1 MEVEMKSS
9 LYRRFATLGR
19 DEAGTLIIIAALLFP
34 VLLAFMGLSLDVGLI
49 YDWKRREQSAADAAA
64 IGAATEIWRG
74 GDTAAAKL
82 AGKNDSALNHFD
94 EGSTKRDITVD
105 INIPYNG
112 SNIMVEA
119 VITERKVPTY
129 FMRVLGWEDITVQ
142 SRAVAGLVKY
152 STGCLHALNPDKR
165 ASLVVQGTAVLDSG
179 CEIMVNSNHTRA
191 ITVNGGGCLL
201 GSYIGTSGDYAMNGS
216 ANCIDPPPLTE
227 VPTAYDSMSYM
238 QAMEPSIPAEG
249 PTADKTDVNITGG
262 EVTLTPG
269 YYYGTS
275 FDEVVIDPV
284 TLEQTIVTKYNPAI
298 RISGGIVHFEAG
310 LYILDSGMTFNGDA
324 YVDVV
329 DSAGVVTMAAG
340 GPGVTFYSTNSEPAN
355 IDRWGRFF
363 VAGTAT
369 VILYAPAEGDYE
381 GILLWEDD
389 AAPGKPPGHVFA
401 GSADSVFN
409 GAIYTPSSAL
419 AWRGTNDT
427 VDWTII
433 VADTIEVS
441 GGAVLPG
448 ANLNNSPI
456 APPVFAPTLLE

>member
-1 MEVEMKSS
+1 MDDGLSEVDAEEFGPMEMKTKST
-9 LYRRFATLGR
+9 LYQRVATLRR
-19 DEAGTLIIIAALLFP
+19 DQAGTLVIITALIFP

-49 YDWKRREQSAADAAA
+49 YDWKRREQRAADAAA
-64 IGAATEIWRG
+64 IGAVTEIWRG
-74 GDTAAAKL
+74 GDIDAAKL

-152 STGCLHALNPDKR
+152 STGCLHALNADER

-201 GSYIGTSGDYAMNGS
+201 GSYIGTSGDYVSNGS
-216 ANCIDPPPLTE
+216 ANCIDPPPVTE
-227 VPTAYDSMSYM
+227 VPTAYDSMSYL
-238 QAMEPSIPAEG
+238 QAMEPSVPEEG
-249 PTADKTDVNITGG
+249 ATEENTNVKITSG
-262 EVTLTPG
+262 EVTLPPG
-269 YYYGTS
+269 YYYGS
-275 FDEVVIDPV
+275 GGGA
-284 TLEQTIVTKYNPAI
+284 AI
-298 RISGGIVHFEAG
+298 SISGGIVHFQEG
-310 LYILDSGMTFNGDA
+310 LYILDSGLSITSSA
-324 YVDVV
+324 VVDVV
-329 DSAGVVTMAAG
+329 SSEGVVAMGPG
-340 GPGVTFYSTNSEPAN
+340 GAGVTFYSTNSDGGN
-355 IDRWGRFF
+355 WGTFF
-363 VAGTAT
+363 IAGSAT
-369 VILYAPAEGDYE
+369 VTFYAPSSGDYE
-381 GILLWEDD
+381 GILFWEDAD
-389 AAPGKPPGHVFA
+389 APGTPPGHVFA

-409 GAIYTPSSAL
+409 GAIYTPGSDVS
-419 AWRGTNDT
+419 WRGANDT
-427 VDWTII
+427 VDWTMI
-433 VADTIEVS
+433 VADTIEVA

>member
-1 MEVEMKSS
+1 MEMKMKSTF
-9 LYRRFATLGR
+9 YRRFATLRR
-19 DEAGTLIIIAALLFP
+19 DQAGTLLIITALLFP

-49 YDWKRREQSAADAAA
+49 YDWKRREQRAADAAA
-64 IGAATEIWRG
+64 IGAVTEIWRG
-74 GDTAAAKL
+74 GDTDAAKL

-94 EGSTKRDITVD
+94 EDSTKRDITVD

-129 FMRVLGWEDITVQ
+129 FMRVIGWEDVTVQ

-152 STGCLHALNPDKR
+152 ATGCLHALNPDER

-179 CEIMVNSNHTRA
+179 CEIMVNSNHTSA

-216 ANCIDPPPLTE
+216 ANCIDPPPAT
-227 VPTAYDSMSYM
+227 VVATAYDSMSYL
-238 QAMEPSIPAEG
+238 QVMEPSVPEAGATEEN
-249 PTADKTDVNITGG
+249 TNVKITNG

-269 YYYGTS
+269 YYYGS
-275 FDEVVIDPV
+275 GGGA
-284 TLEQTIVTKYNPAI
+284 AI
-298 RISGGIVHFEAG
+298 SISGGIVHFQEG
-310 LYILDSGMTFNGDA
+310 LYILDSGLSITSSA
-324 YVDVV
+324 VVDVV
-329 DSAGVVTMAAG
+329 DSDGNVALGPG
-340 GPGVTFYSTNSEPAN
+340 GAGVTFYSTNSDGGN
-355 IDRWGRFF
+355 WGTFF
-363 VAGTAT
+363 VAGSAT
-369 VILYAPAEGDYE
+369 VTFYAPSSGDDYE
-381 GILLWEDD
+381 GILFWEDD
-389 AAPGKPPGHVFA
+389 AAPGNPPGHVFA

-433 VADTIEVS
+433 VADTVEVS